1 MTQFDLT
8 MRNRQGQTVAS
19 QPSIQFDPRR
29 WKSGAVGGPIDAEV
43 VVTGSRA
50 GLKALLGWLRYE
62 VQIVSDRGVRCWWGY
77 VHEVE
82 LLMDGIAIVASLD
95 NLRNRISVAYSSLE
109 GATEQALVTAW
120 AENTVSTG
128 DYGIKEHQESLGQA
142 TTAMANAL
150 RDNMLAQY
158 AYPRLTRSL
167 ADADGVQAVLRCRGW
182 AATNGW
188 RYVQRSDGRL
198 EHMPSGADHK
208 QPVGWGI
215 SASNQI
221 GFGVYGVHDA
231 ATPGRLDALE
241 EGMKFT
247 VAGSV
252 SNNKTF
258 TAGEST
264 SEETT
269 QYANN
274 SIYFEPSDDIKD
286 ANAGMT
292 MVKSDHW
299 LRVQGSAANS
309 RWHWVGSAGADH
321 VRTSA
326 SVSGTISAEGT
337 GPSITLTQAQRLG
350 VIDTATYEAPG
361 AASSVSITL
370 HGYHVAQRITLGTAM
385 KIDRVM
391 VEAAKVGS
399 PSDDLGVRIY
409 SDSAG
414 SLNTGGQLT
423 AGTLA
428 AANLTDSLTAVWV
441 PVTTITLAPGSYWIV
456 VRRSGSNDGDNYYSV
471 GMTETAYGVCQMWTG
486 LAWVAHAPGW
496 YLKFKLW
503 SVEDTGTMAE
513 AMLSS
518 AMQFMT
524 LSGGF
529 TSGVNGYPTMDQRSI
544 LSDELDRLVG
554 VGTAT
559 GARVLVD
566 VSPDKVLRL
575 KAQTSAVPGETLM
588 LYTADGEKRLTDY
601 AGSPWEPGLLPVG
614 LWVKLAD
621 LDSDIAAVG
630 GLSPAFVE
638 EAEYDAESGKWA
650 LSFAGERNLA
660 DLLKVRQG

>member
-1 MTQFDLT
+1 MRFDLFV
-8 MRNRQGQTVAS
+8 RDRQDQPIATQTDVE
-19 QPSIQFDPRR
+19 FLPRR
-29 WKSGAVGGPIDAEV
+29 WKSGAVGGPLEAEII
-43 VVTGSRA
+43 VTGSRP
-50 GLKALLGWLRYE
+50 GLKALLGWLRYD
-62 VQIVSDRGVRCWWGY
+62 VQVVSSRGARCWRGY

-82 LLMDGIAIVASLD
+82 LQLDGLAIVASLD
-95 NLRNRISVAYSSLE
+95 NLRNRIMVAYSSLE
-109 GATEQALVTAW
+109 GATEQALTTAW
-120 AENTVSTG
+120 GENLVSMG
-128 DYGIKEHQESLGQA
+128 NYGTKEHVESLGQA

-167 ADADGVQAVLRCRGW
+167 VDNDTMQAVLRCRGW
-182 AATNGW
+182 AATNNW
-188 RYVQRSDGRL
+188 RYVQRTDGRL
-198 EHMPSGADHK
+198 EHMPSGSDHK
-208 QPVGWGI
+208 QPIGWGI

-231 ATPGRLDALE
+231 STPGRLDALE

-258 TAGEST
+258 TVGAAT
-264 SEETT
+264 NEETT

-286 ANAGMT
+286 ALAGMT

-321 VRTSA
+321 TRTSA

-350 VIDTATYEAPG
+350 VIDTAAYEAPG
-361 AASSVSITL
+361 AAASVSLTL
-370 HGYHVAQRITLGTAM
+370 HGYHVAQRITLGAAM
-385 KIDRVM
+385 KIDRIM
-391 VEAAKVGS
+391 VEAAKVGN
-399 PSDDLGVRIY
+399 PGDALECRIY
-409 SDSAG
+409 SDNAG
-414 SLNTGGQLT
+414 VINQAGQLT

-428 AANLTDSLTAVWV
+428 ASNITDTATAVWV
-441 PVTTITLAPGSYWIV
+441 PVTTITLAAGSYWIV
-456 VRRSGSNDGDNYYSV
+456 VRRSGSNDGDNYYAVTMS
-471 GMTETAYGVCQMWTG
+471 ETAYESCHMWNGSVWAT
-486 LAWVAHAPGW
+486 HAPGW
-496 YLKFKLW
+496 YLKFRLW

-513 AMLSS
+513 AMLAS
-518 AMQFMT
+518 AMQFMA

-529 TSGVNGYPTMDQRSI
+529 TSGVNGYPTMDQRSV
-544 LSDELDRLVG
+544 LADEIDRLVN
-554 VGTAT
+554 VGTAS

-566 VSPDKVLRL
+566 VSPDRVLRL
-575 KAQTSAVPGETLM
+575 KAQTAPVSNECLN
-588 LYTADGEKRLTDY
+588 LYTAGGERRLTDA
-601 AGSPWEPGLLPVG
+601 AGSDWEPGVLPAG
-614 LWVKLAD
+614 LWVRLAD
-621 LDSDIAAVG
+621 LDSDLAAVG
-630 GLSPAFVE
+630 GLSPAFIE
-638 EAEYDAESGKWA
+638 EAEYDAESGEWA

>member
-1 MTQFDLT
+1 MTQFDLVL
-8 MRNRQGQTVAS
+8 RNRQGQTVAS

-29 WKSGAVGGPIDAEV
+29 WKSGAVGGPIDAEI

-62 VQIVSDRGVRCWWGY
+62 VQIVSDRGTRCWWGY

-82 LLMDGIAIVASLD
+82 LQLNGLIHVKSLD
-95 NLRNRISVAYSSLE
+95 GLQNRICVTYSSLE
-109 GATEQALVTAW
+109 GATEQALTTAW
-120 AENTVSTG
+120 AENTASTAE
-128 DYGIKEHQESLGQA
+128 YGVREHLESLGQA
-142 TTAMANAL
+142 TTAMAL
-150 RDNMLAQY
+150 QVRDSLLAQR
-158 AYPRLTRSL
+158 ANPQRKRTL
-167 ADADGVQAVLRCRGW
+167 ASGDEMQAILRCRGW

-198 EHMPSGADHK
+198 EHMPGGADHK

-241 EGMKFT
+241 EGMKFAVT
-247 VAGSV
+247 GSL

-264 SEETT
+264 GEETT

-321 VRTSA
+321 TRTSA
-326 SVSGTISAEGT
+326 SVSGTITAEGT

-350 VIDTATYEAPG
+350 VVDTATYEAPG
-361 AASSVSITL
+361 AASSVSVTL

-399 PSDDLGVRIY
+399 PTDDLGVRIY

-486 LAWVAHAPGW
+486 SAWVAHAPGW
-496 YLKFKLW
+496 YLKFRLW

-513 AMLSS
+513 AMLAS

-529 TSGVNGYPTMDQRSI
+529 TSGVNGYPTMDQ
-544 LSDELDRLVG
+544 LAELAAELDRLVK
-554 VGTAT
+554 VGTAA
-559 GARVLVD
+559 GARVLID

-575 KAQTSAVPGETLM
+575 KAQTPATPGETLM
-588 LYTADGEKRLTDY
+588 LYTVNGERRWTDW
-601 AGSPWEPGLLPVG
+601 AGSPWEPGLLPAG
-614 LWVKLAD
+614 MWVRLAD
-621 LDSDIAAVG
+621 LDSDMAADG
-630 GLSPAFVE
+630 SPYEFIE
-638 EAEYDAESGKWA
+638 EIEYDAATGTMEPA
-650 LSFAGERNLA
+650 FAGEINLA